1 MLKFPSKWWNVN
13 INEKEDF
20 SGKKRKRNESWNKWV
35 LKYLF
40 EGKSWIVVVGSRKL
54 QTNKQKDSKYSNSLT
69 DKVKLDFDSE
79 NGDAET

>member
-1 MLKFPSKWWNVN
+1 MKFPSKWWNVN

-40 EGKSWIVVVGSRKL
+40 EGKIWIVVVGSRKV